1 MSNKL
6 IIIIDAREHKL
17 YDDIISRDL
26 DSYND
31 KIEIIKENIELGD
44 IHIIYNDIF
53 YIFERKTTSDLQSSI
68 QDGRYKEQKARMLA
82 NYSQKQISYIIEGD
96 DILSSKTYNK
106 SRMLQGAYLHTMF
119 RDNIR
124 VLYTKNINETATF
137 ILTIATKILD
147 NPQYFNNNEIT
158 TDYTSCV
165 KLKKKKIENIDE
177 HTCYIMQLSQI
188 PYISNVIAKNIA
200 KSYPNMISFIESFKD
215 SDNKNKELCKIEG
228 IGKEKANCIIKY
240 LFNDKRE

>member
-17 YDDIISRDL
+17 YEDIISRDL
-26 DSYND
+26 DTYND

-53 YIFERKTTSDLQSSI
+53 FIFERKTTGDLQSSI
-68 QDGRYKEQKARMLA
+68 QDGRYKEQKKRMLA
-82 NYSQKQISYIIEGD
+82 NYTQKQISYIIEGD
-96 DILSSKTYNK
+96 DVLSSKTYNK

-124 VLYTKNINETATF
+124 VLYTKNTNETATL
-137 ILTIATKILD
+137 ILTISTKIID
-147 NPQYFNNNEIT
+147 NPQYFIDNGEKD
-158 TDYTSCV
+158 TDYTSCI

-177 HTCYIMQLSQI
+177 NTCYIMQLSQI

-200 KSYPNMISFIESFKD
+200 SVYPNMVSLINALKD
-215 SDNKNKELCKIEG
+215 CDNKNKELCKIEG
-228 IGKEKANCIIKY
+228 VGKEKANSIIKY
-240 LFNDKRE
+240 LFNDK

>member
-17 YDDIISRDL
+17 YEDIIARDL
-26 DSYND
+26 DTYND

-53 YIFERKTTSDLQSSI
+53 FIFERKTTGDLQSSI
-68 QDGRYKEQKARMLA
+68 QDGRYKEQKTRMLA
-82 NYSQKQISYIIEGD
+82 NYKQRQISYIIEGD
-96 DILSSKTYNK
+96 DVLSSKTYNK
-106 SRMLQGAYLHTMF
+106 SRMLQVAYLHTMF

-124 VLYTKNINETATF
+124 VLYTKNTNETATL
-137 ILTIATKILD
+137 ILTISTKIID
-147 NPQYFNNNEIT
+147 NPQYFIYNGEKD
-158 TDYTSCV
+158 TDYTSCI

-177 HTCYIMQLSQI
+177 NTCYIMQLSQI

-200 KSYPNMISFIESFKD
+200 SVYPNMV
-215 SDNKNKELCKIEG
+215 
-228 IGKEKANCIIKY
+228 
-240 LFNDKRE
+240 

>member
-17 YDDIISRDL
+17 YEDIISRNL
-26 DSYND
+26 DTYND

-53 YIFERKTTSDLQSSI
+53 FIFERKTTGDLQSSI
-68 QDGRYKEQKARMLA
+68 QDGRYKEQKTRMLA
-82 NYSQKQISYIIEGD
+82 NYTQRQISYIIEGD
-96 DILSSKTYNK
+96 DVLSSRTYNK

-124 VLYTKNINETATF
+124 VLYTKNINETSTL

-147 NPQYFNNNEIT
+147 NPQYFIDNGEKE
-158 TDYTSCV
+158 TDYTSCI

-177 HTCYIMQLSQI
+177 NTCYIMQLSQI

-200 KSYPNMISFIESFKD
+200 SVYPNMVSLINALKD
-215 SDNKNKELCKIEG
+215 CDNKNKELCKIEG
-228 IGKEKANCIIKY
+228 VGKEKANSIIKY
-240 LFNDKRE
+240 LFNDK

>member
-17 YDDIISRDL
+17 YEDIISRDL
-26 DSYND
+26 DTYND

-53 YIFERKTTSDLQSSI
+53 FIFERKTTGDLQSSI
-68 QDGRYKEQKARMLA
+68 QDGRYKEQKTRMLA
-82 NYSQKQISYIIEGD
+82 NYTQRQISYIIEGD
-96 DILSSKTYNK
+96 DVLSSRTYNK

-124 VLYTKNINETATF
+124 VLYTKNINETSTL

-147 NPQYFNNNEIT
+147 NPQYFIDNGEKE
-158 TDYTSCV
+158 TDYTSCI

-177 HTCYIMQLSQI
+177 NTCYIMQLSQI

-200 KSYPNMISFIESFKD
+200 SVYPNMVLLINALKD
-215 SDNKNKELCKIEG
+215 CDNKNKELCKIEG
-228 IGKEKANCIIKY
+228 VGKEKANSIIKY
-240 LFNDKRE
+240 LFNDK

>member
-17 YDDIISRDL
+17 YEDIIARDL
-26 DSYND
+26 DTYND

-44 IHIIYNDIF
+44 IHIVYNDIF
-53 YIFERKTTSDLQSSI
+53 FIFERKTTGDLQSSI
-68 QDGRYKEQKARMLA
+68 QDGRYKEQKTRMLA
-82 NYSQKQISYIIEGD
+82 NYIQKQISYIIEGD
-96 DILSSKTYNK
+96 DVLSSKTYNK

-124 VLYTKNINETATF
+124 VLYTKNTNETATL
-137 ILTIATKILD
+137 ILTISTKIID
-147 NPQYFNNNEIT
+147 NPQYFINNGEQD
-158 TDYTSCV
+158 TDYTSCI

-177 HTCYIMQLSQI
+177 NTCYIMQLSQI

-200 KSYPNMISFIESFKD
+200 STYPNMVSLIDTLKD
-215 SDNKNKELCKIEG
+215 YDNKNKELCKIEG
-228 IGKEKANCIIKY
+228 VGKEKANFIIKY
-240 LFNDKRE
+240 LFNDK

>member
-17 YDDIISRDL
+17 YEDIISRDL
-26 DSYND
+26 DTYND

-53 YIFERKTTSDLQSSI
+53 FIFERKTTNDLQSSI

-82 NYSQKQISYIIEGD
+82 NYTQKQISYIIEGD
-96 DILSSKTYNK
+96 DVLSSKTYNK
-106 SRMLQGAYLHTMF
+106 SLMLQGAYLHTMF

-124 VLYTKNINETATF
+124 VLYTKNINETTTL
-137 ILTIATKILD
+137 ILTISTRIID
-147 NPQYFNNNEIT
+147 NPRYFINNGEQD
-158 TDYTSCV
+158 TDYTSCI

-177 HTCYIMQLSQI
+177 NTCYIMQLSQI

-200 KSYPNMISFIESFKD
+200 LTYPNMVSLIDILKD
-215 SDNKNKELCKIEG
+215 CDNKNKELCKIEG
-228 IGKEKANCIIKY
+228 IGKEKANSIIKY
-240 LFNDKRE
+240 LFNDK

>member
-17 YDDIISRDL
+17 YEDIISRDL
-26 DSYND
+26 DTYND

-53 YIFERKTTSDLQSSI
+53 FIFERKTTGDLQSSI
-68 QDGRYKEQKARMLA
+68 QDGRYKEQKTRMLA
-82 NYSQKQISYIIEGD
+82 NYTQRQISYIIEGD
-96 DILSSKTYNK
+96 DVLSSRTYNK
-106 SRMLQGAYLHTMF
+106 SQMLQGAYLHTMF

-124 VLYTKNINETATF
+124 VLYTKNINETSTL

-147 NPQYFNNNEIT
+147 NPQYFIDNGEKE
-158 TDYTSCV
+158 TDYTSCI

-177 HTCYIMQLSQI
+177 NTCYIMQLSQI

-200 KSYPNMISFIESFKD
+200 SVYPNMVSLINALKD
-215 SDNKNKELCKIEG
+215 CDNKNKELCKIEG
-228 IGKEKANCIIKY
+228 VGKEKANSIIKY
-240 LFNDKRE
+240 LFNDK

>member
-17 YDDIISRDL
+17 YEDIISRDL
-26 DSYND
+26 DTYND

-53 YIFERKTTSDLQSSI
+53 FIFERKTTNDLQSSI

-82 NYSQKQISYIIEGD
+82 NYTQKQISYIIEGD
-96 DILSSKTYNK
+96 DVLSSKTYNK
-106 SRMLQGAYLHTMF
+106 SLMLQGAYLHTMF

-124 VLYTKNINETATF
+124 VLYTKNINETTTL
-137 ILTIATKILD
+137 ILTISTRIID
-147 NPQYFNNNEIT
+147 NPQYFINNGEQD
-158 TDYTSCV
+158 TDYTSCI

-177 HTCYIMQLSQI
+177 NTCYIMQLSQI

-200 KSYPNMISFIESFKD
+200 LTYPNMVSLIDTFKD
-215 SDNKNKELCKIEG
+215 CDNKNKELCKIEG
-228 IGKEKANCIIKY
+228 IGKEKANSIIKY
-240 LFNDKRE
+240 LFNDK

>member
-17 YDDIISRDL
+17 YEDIISRDL
-26 DSYND
+26 DTYND

-53 YIFERKTTSDLQSSI
+53 FIFERKTTNDLQSSI

-82 NYSQKQISYIIEGD
+82 NYTQKQISYIIEGD
-96 DILSSKTYNK
+96 DVLSSKTYNK
-106 SRMLQGAYLHTMF
+106 SLMLQGAYLHTMF

-124 VLYTKNINETATF
+124 VLYTKNINETTTL
-137 ILTIATKILD
+137 ILTISTRIID
-147 NPQYFNNNEIT
+147 NPQYFINNGEQD
-158 TDYTSCV
+158 TDYTSCI

-177 HTCYIMQLSQI
+177 NTCYIMQLSQI

-200 KSYPNMISFIESFKD
+200 LTYPNMVSLIDTFKR
-215 SDNKNKELCKIEG
+215 L
-228 IGKEKANCIIKY
+228 
-240 LFNDKRE
+240 

>member
-17 YDDIISRDL
+17 YEDIIARDL
-26 DSYND
+26 DTYND

-44 IHIIYNDIF
+44 IHIVYNDIF
-53 YIFERKTTSDLQSSI
+53 FIFERKTTGDLQSSI
-68 QDGRYKEQKARMLA
+68 QDGRYKEQKTRMLA
-82 NYSQKQISYIIEGD
+82 NYTQKQISYIIEGD
-96 DILSSKTYNK
+96 DVLSSKTYNK

-124 VLYTKNINETATF
+124 VLYTKNTNETATL
-137 ILTIATKILD
+137 ILTISTKIID
-147 NPQYFNNNEIT
+147 NPQYFINNGEQD
-158 TDYTSCV
+158 TDYTSCI

-177 HTCYIMQLSQI
+177 NTCYIMQLSQI

-200 KSYPNMISFIESFKD
+200 STYPNMVSLIDTLKD
-215 SDNKNKELCKIEG
+215 YDNKNKELCKIEG
-228 IGKEKANCIIKY
+228 VGKEKANFIIKY
-240 LFNDKRE
+240 LFNDK

>member
-17 YDDIISRDL
+17 YEDIISRDL
-26 DSYND
+26 DTYND

-53 YIFERKTTSDLQSSI
+53 FIFERKTTGDLQSSI
-68 QDGRYKEQKARMLA
+68 QDGRYKEQKTRMLA
-82 NYSQKQISYIIEGD
+82 NYTQRQISYIIEGD
-96 DILSSKTYNK
+96 DVLSSRTYNK

-124 VLYTKNINETATF
+124 VLYTKNINETSTL

-147 NPQYFNNNEIT
+147 NPQYFIDNGEKE
-158 TDYTSCV
+158 TDYTSCI

-177 HTCYIMQLSQI
+177 NTCYIMQLSQI

-200 KSYPNMISFIESFKD
+200 SVYPNMVSLIDALKD
-215 SDNKNKELCKIEG
+215 CDNKNKELCKIEG
-228 IGKEKANCIIKY
+228 VGKEKANSIIKY
-240 LFNDKRE
+240 LFNDK

>member
-17 YDDIISRDL
+17 YEDIIARDL
-26 DSYND
+26 DTYND

-53 YIFERKTTSDLQSSI
+53 FIFERKTTGDLQSSI
-68 QDGRYKEQKARMLA
+68 QDGRYKEQKTRMLA
-82 NYSQKQISYIIEGD
+82 NYTQKQISYIIEGD
-96 DILSSKTYNK
+96 DVLSSKTYNK

-124 VLYTKNINETATF
+124 VLYTKNTNETATL
-137 ILTIATKILD
+137 ILTISTKIID
-147 NPQYFNNNEIT
+147 NPQYFIDNGEKD
-158 TDYTSCV
+158 TDYTSCI

-177 HTCYIMQLSQI
+177 NTCYIMQLSQI

-200 KSYPNMISFIESFKD
+200 ATYPNMV
-215 SDNKNKELCKIEG
+215 
-228 IGKEKANCIIKY
+228 Y
-240 LFNDKRE
+240 LIAVSYTHLTLPTN